1 MNADTGLV
9 FQRRIL
15 NGLIA
20 ADDFVQCAERGNDVC
35 RIGGQHDDAL
45 RVCSAGQ
52 RNKRG
57 KQEKFEFHCFSLSN
71 TFRRPAR
78 FLRPSENG

>member
-1 MNADTGLV
+1 MNADAGLI
-9 FQRRIL
+9 FKCRIL

-20 ADDFVQCAERGNDVC
+20 ADDFVQCAECGNDVC
-35 RIGGQHDDAL
+35 RIGGLHDDAL

-57 KQEKFEFHCFSLSN
+57 KQEEFEFHCF
-71 TFRRPAR
+71 
-78 FLRPSENG
+78 FLVAYFQTACSFSQAV